1 VRGEFFINIFAMDRE
16 ELPLNLAQREWLK
29 HAVCK
34 TRGNVAFGLSQNL
47 NVLKIRIFNAS
58 FLLLFNQF
66 AYNDPKAI
74 GEGAREPYK
83 AKSIF
88 NLSGMSYGVLPK
100 LKIDLVGVLMR
111 NGRGLKNRIS
121 IVVSGKLVNPCEVA
135 WALSA
140 GAGFITSAR
149 GFLFFLGCI
158 QALKCK
164 KHLPYQNYDP
174 RFQMGLVPDEKWEK
188 VAVHVICI
196 VKEVEVIAHLVG
208 VSEFRKVRRDHVRIV
223 QTDTTISTLHA
234 S

>member
-1 VRGEFFINIFAMDRE
+1 M
-16 ELPLNLAQREWLK
+16 
-29 HAVCK
+29 
-34 TRGNVAFGLSQNL
+34 
-47 NVLKIRIFNAS
+47 
-58 FLLLFNQF
+58 
-66 AYNDPKAI
+66 
-74 GEGAREPYK
+74 
-83 AKSIF
+83 
-88 NLSGMSYGVLPK
+88 
-100 LKIDLVGVLMR
+100 
-111 NGRGLKNRIS
+111 
-121 IVVSGKLVNPCEVA
+121 
-135 WALSA
+135 
-140 GAGFITSAR
+140 
-149 GFLFFLGCI
+149 GCI